1 MRSLTTLTTLLPLA
15 ALCLLHAAACTPAP
29 RAATPSSTPP
39 APAAPAALADT
50 TYPDGKSAIEAAI
63 KGTHRLPANVARDR
77 YRHPA
82 ETLAFF
88 GFEPTMTVLDVD
100 PGEGWYTEL
109 LAPALAK
116 QGKYIATATRILRN
130 SPDSRWSPTF
140 SDAFAAF
147 LARSPAVYG
156 KVQRVFVDY
165 QAPHLD
171 LDGQVDLVL
180 MMREAHMMRGWGTLD
195 AWLREAFR
203 ALKPAGILGIVDH
216 RAPEVAPAEGRTA
229 AGYVQESWVIA
240 QAEAAGFKLVG
251 KSEINANPGDTKDY
265 AHGVWALP
273 PEFYD
278 GVTRREGASAASG
291 DADIQRYA
299 AIGESDRMT
308 LKFVKLPRASP

>member
-1 MRSLTTLTTLLPLA
+1 MRSLFTLAT
-15 ALCLLHAAACTPAP
+15 LCLVHSTACTPAP
-29 RAATPSSTPP
+29 RSSTPSSDPP
-39 APAAPAALADT
+39 ALTDT
-50 TYPDGKSAIEAAI
+50 TFPDGKSAIAAAI
-63 KGTHRLPANVARDR
+63 HGPHRLPANVARDR

-82 ETLAFF
+82 ETMAFF

-116 QGKYIATATRILRN
+116 RGKYIATGTRILRN
-130 SPDSRWSPTF
+130 SPDSRWSPAF
-140 SDAFAAF
+140 SDGFAAF
-147 LARSPAVYG
+147 LARSPAAYG
-156 KVQRVFVDY
+156 KVQRVYVDY

-180 MMREAHMMRGWGTLD
+180 MMREVHMMNGWGTLD

-203 ALKPAGILGIVDH
+203 ALKPGGILGIVDH
-216 RAPEVAPAEGRTA
+216 RGLEGAPPERRAAP
-229 AGYVQESWVIA
+229 GYVRESWVIA
-240 QAEAAGFKLVG
+240 QVEAAGFKLVG
-251 KSEINANPGDTKDY
+251 KSEINANPRDTKDY
-265 AHGVWALP
+265 EHGVWSLP

-278 GVTRREGASAASG
+278 GVTRRESSSAASG

-308 LKFVKLPRASP
+308 LKFVKVAQASP